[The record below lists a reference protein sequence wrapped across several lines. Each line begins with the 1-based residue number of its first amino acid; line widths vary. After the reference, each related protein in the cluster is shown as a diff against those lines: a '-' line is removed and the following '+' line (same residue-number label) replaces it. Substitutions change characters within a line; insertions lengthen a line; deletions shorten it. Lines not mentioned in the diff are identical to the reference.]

1 MEIDMKFK
9 TLSKYMALAGL
20 VSLPILSNADS
31 TEDLVNA
38 LVTKGVLTEEEG
50 ALLSK
55 NRSKEKKSE
64 AKVSI
69 NKKGITVKSSD
80 DSYKMQIGGRLH
92 ATYGGHSNE
101 SLANASGTGID
112 DPIDGTEIRRAR
124 IYVKGKMGHKLGYI
138 AEVDFGGNKTGVKD
152 FYMDWSPNKNWVFTA
167 GHQKHAFSME
177 VQESSNDIMF
187 AERSLVYALSVPAF
201 DRAIGLNLKAIG
213 KNWNVQGGFYGEGV
227 SSNSDDGAKEK
238 SEGKGF
244 AIRGT
249 WNPVLEKNRMIH
261 LGANYGYRKIS
272 DDNTMNS
279 NKAPRFR
286 YETTNLSSLYLVDS
300 GSISNANDFQ
310 MGILEFAAM
319 NGPFSFQSEISKGT
333 MTRDDGS
340 ADYDVSA
347 YYAQVGWTLTGESRT
362 YKSKDG
368 EFKRLKPKNAFDP
381 DKGTWGAWE
390 VALRHDG
397 IDLNDGSDFTNKGD
411 AKRMTINLNWYL
423 NENVRVLAGY
433 ERTYDL
439 DDAAVT
445 KLGGGDADD
454 IDVFQLRAQWAI

>member
-1 MEIDMKFK
+1 MEIIMKIKKISQF
-9 TLSKYMALAGL
+9 LAMAGL
-20 VSLPILSNADS
+20 ISLPALSYADS

-55 NRSKEKKSE
+55 NRTKEKKSE
-64 AKVSI
+64 ARVTVD
-69 NKKGITVKSSD
+69 KKGLTVKSSD
-80 DSYKMQIGGRLH
+80 DSYKIQIGGRLH
-92 ATYGGHSNE
+92 ATYAVHSDE

-112 DPIDGTEIRRAR
+112 DPTDGTEIRRAR
-124 IYVKGKMGHKLGYI
+124 IYVKGKMNNKLGYM
-138 AEVDFGGNKTGVKD
+138 AEIDFGGNKTSLKD
-152 FYMDWSPNKNWVFTA
+152 VYLDWSPNKNWVLTA
-167 GHQKHAFSME
+167 GNQKHAFSME

-187 AERSLVYALSVPAF
+187 GERSMVTALTVPAF
-201 DRAIGLNLKAIG
+201 DRAIGVNLKAIG
-213 KNWNVQGGFYGEGV
+213 KNWNIQGGFYGEGA
-227 SSNSDDGAKEK
+227 SSNTDDGSKEK

-249 WNPVLEKNRMIH
+249 WNPVLEKDRMIH

-300 GSISNANDFQ
+300 GSISNANDLQ

-319 NGPFSFQSEISKGT
+319 NGPFSFQSEIAKGT
-333 MTRDDGS
+333 MTRDKGS
-340 ADYDVSA
+340 SDYDVSA
-347 YYAQVGWTLTGESRT
+347 YYAQVAWTLTGESRT
-362 YKSKDG
+362 YKSSDG
-368 EFKRLKPKNAFDP
+368 EFKRLKPKNAFDS

-390 VALRHDG
+390 LALRHDG
-397 IDLNDGSDFTNKGD
+397 IDLNDGNDFSNKGD
-411 AKRMTINLNWYL
+411 AKRYTLNLNWYL
-423 NENVRVLAGY
+423 NENVRMLAGY

-439 DDAAVT
+439 DNAAVT

-454 IDVFQLRAQWAI
+454 IDVFHLRAQWAI